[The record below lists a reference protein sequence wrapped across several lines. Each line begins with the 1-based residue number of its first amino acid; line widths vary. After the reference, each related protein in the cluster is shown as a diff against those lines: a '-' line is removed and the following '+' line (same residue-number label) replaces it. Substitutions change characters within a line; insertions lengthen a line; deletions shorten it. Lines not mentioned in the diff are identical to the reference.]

1 MLTFIGKRFAQLIPT
16 LFGVVLVTFLIMRMI
31 PGDPTSM
38 VGGQTISED
47 VRLRLR
53 AEWHLDDPLLMQMWY
68 YMKGIP
74 SGDFGISMRFGTP
87 VTEMISQ
94 YFARTIQ
101 LGVAAFILSVSV
113 GLSLGIIAALLR
125 DTWVDRTILAV
136 ALLGISAPVFVVG
149 VGLVMLA
156 AAVGYYSISG
166 TGADSGFLVLPPL
179 RGWRPDS
186 ELLPALDLRYLVLPA
201 ITLGSRSIAYLSRM
215 TRSAVL
221 EVGHA
226 DFLRTARAKGLT
238 ERAVVFKHQLRNAMI
253 PITTVIGLSFADYL
267 TGAILTES
275 IFQWPGLGFLV
286 RKAIEFRDLPV
297 IMGTVLFVTFLFVT
311 INFIVDVLYAFFDPR
326 IRYS

>member
-1 MLTFIGKRFAQLIPT
+1 MSFIGKRFAQLIPT
-16 LFGVVLVTFLIMRMI
+16 LLGVVVITFLIMRMI

-38 VGGQTISED
+38 AGGQTISED
-47 VRLRLR
+47 VRKRLR
-53 AEWHLDDPLLMQMWY
+53 AEWHLDDPPLTQMWY
-68 YMKGIP
+68 YIKGIP
-74 SGDFGISMRFGTP
+74 KGDLGISMRFGTP
-87 VTEMISQ
+87 VSERIGQ
-94 YFARTIQ
+94 HFARTIQ
-101 LGVAAFILSVSV
+101 LGLAAFFLSVTV
-113 GLSLGIIAALLR
+113 GLSLGIIAALMR
-125 DTWVDRTILAV
+125 DTWVDRTILAL
-136 ALLGISAPVFVVG
+136 ALLGISTPVFVVG
-149 VGLVMLA
+149 IGLVMLA
-156 AAVGYYSISG
+156 AALGYNYISG
-166 TGADSGFLVLPPL
+166 TGADSGFLVVPPL
-179 RGWRPDS
+179 RGWNEGS

-221 EVGHA
+221 EIANA

-253 PITTVIGLSFADYL
+253 PITTVVGLSFADYL

-275 IFQWPGLGFLV
+275 VFQWPGLGFLV

-311 INFIVDVLYAFFDPR
+311 INFIVDILYAYFDPR